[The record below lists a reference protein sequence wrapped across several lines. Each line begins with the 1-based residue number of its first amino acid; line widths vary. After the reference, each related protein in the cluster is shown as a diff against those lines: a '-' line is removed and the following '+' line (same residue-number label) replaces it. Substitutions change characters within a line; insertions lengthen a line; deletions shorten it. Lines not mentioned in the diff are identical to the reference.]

1 MREYEFVY
9 VVQPDAEPERLA
21 EIHARVESAIEGGQG
36 RTLLR
41 DDWGKRR
48 LAYEIQKFQKG
59 HYFLVEMLGD
69 GKFISEL
76 ERGMRLDPDVLRYL
90 TILVDEQVKDV
101 PARVE
106 RAEKEAAEHAER
118 RAERERLER
127 ERQERERVEAA
138 ARTTALAEAEAQ
150 SAAAAVAAEAE
161 AQSAA
166 VAGEAEAPGAAV
178 ADEAEAPGAAVADEA
193 EAQVAAPA
201 ASDAPTDTTPDTAA
215 PSADDGAAEPKE

>member
-9 VVQPDAEPERLA
+9 VIQPDAEPERVA
-21 EIHARVESAIEGGQG
+21 EIHARVESDIEGGQG
-36 RTLLR
+36 RILLR

-90 TILVDEQVKDV
+90 TILVDPQVKDV
-101 PARVE
+101 PVRVQ

-118 RAERERLER
+118 RAERERLDR
-127 ERQERERVEAA
+127 ERQERERVETA
-138 ARTTALAEAEAQ
+138 ARATAAAEAQ
-150 SAAAAVAAEAE
+150 A
-161 AQSAA
+161 
-166 VAGEAEAPGAAV
+166 
-178 ADEAEAPGAAVADEA
+178 
-193 EAQVAAPA
+193 
-201 ASDAPTDTTPDTAA
+201 
-215 PSADDGAAEPKE
+215 

>member
-36 RTLLR
+36 RMLLR

-90 TILVDEQVKDV
+90 TILVDEQVKDE

-106 RAEKEAAEHAER
+106 RASKEAAEHAER
-118 RAERERLER
+118 RAERERLDR

-138 ARTTALAEAEAQ
+138 ARATATA
-150 SAAAAVAAEAE
+150 AAEAE
-161 AQSAA
+161 AQS
-166 VAGEAEAPGAAV
+166 
-178 ADEAEAPGAAVADEA
+178 
-193 EAQVAAPA
+193 PA
-201 ASDAPTDTTPDTAA
+201 TPDDATATAA
-215 PSADDGAAEPKE
+215 PDTDDGAAEPKE